1 MVTLPCKYEVSTYG
15 ISNVCWGRDQ
25 SWFNCE
31 HTLLATDGMMV
42 NYRASNRYSLPS
54 KLQHGDVSLTI
65 KAAQK
70 ADTGFYVC
78 RIEIPGPFND
88 LCYSFY
94 LIIINGEYTP
104 NNILWTTIIK
114 IIVLRELKSIF
125 NFTAPYPFY
134 ILQMKCHRISSQSDN
149 PFGLPI
155 FFSFLFFHFQRTKHS
170 QHHKTVSDFC
180 REANKRSVSKSLSA
194 LHINKQILTVSLT
207 DVMVRYPS
215 KKG

>member
-1 MVTLPCKYEVSTYG
+1 MLTFVVLIILCILVVLCEGSILTLVGRVGDMVTLPCKYEVSTYG

-94 LIIINGEYTP
+94 LIIINGLNTA
-104 NNILWTTIIK
+104 NITKQFPTSAEK
-114 IIVLRELKSIF
+114 QTKEVTDNSRYSSSVRRTHSEVCVNIF
-125 NFTAPYPFY
+125 S
-134 ILQMKCHRISSQSDN
+134 L
-149 PFGLPI
+149 LP
-155 FFSFLFFHFQRTKHS
+155 LMNQ
-170 QHHKTVSDFC
+170 DF
-180 REANKRSVSKSLSA
+180 KL
-194 LHINKQILTVSLT
+194 
-207 DVMVRYPS
+207 
-215 KKG
+215 